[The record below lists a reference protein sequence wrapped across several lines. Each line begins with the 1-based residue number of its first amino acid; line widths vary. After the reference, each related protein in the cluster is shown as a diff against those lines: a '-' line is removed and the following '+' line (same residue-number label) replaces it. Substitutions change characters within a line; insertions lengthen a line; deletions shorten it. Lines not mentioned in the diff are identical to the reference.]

1 MNKVKV
7 IIATVLAMLVLVSA
21 SGREKR
27 RISPVETQATQT
39 QAINETA
46 NDTSRINAK
55 RRAAAGMTFVND
67 NGFTVY
73 VDTITGDEWIDSTV
87 ISRVPKMEYPCFMP
101 SV

>member
-1 MNKVKV
+1 MNKAKV

-46 NDTSRINAK
+46 NDTSRINAN
-55 RRAAAGMTFVND
+55 RAAAGMTFVND

-73 VDTITGDEWIDSTV
+73 VDTITGDEMD
-87 ISRVPKMEYPCFMP
+87 
-101 SV
+101 